1 MKAKTCL
8 TALMLTVGCG
18 AEPPASTTNP
28 PTAPAPSC
36 ITMKGDFDAS
46 AWQGLVDSLP
56 QGQVTSDVGFA
67 VPSVLRAQVYDTSS
81 WVTVGESA
89 KVRVSSG
96 DTTMSFGGTGY
107 PADSSGK
114 VTEVAD
120 YRAARKLFDLFVRAN
135 ESKKMQQTQAAGVQ
149 ETITRTSVNG
159 KVECVLWRQ
168 DVGGQFPREDAYCT
182 FHGLSGA
189 SMTKDCL

>member
-1 MKAKTCL
+1 MKVKICL
-8 TALMLTVGCG
+8 TALMLTAGCG
-18 AEPPASTTNP
+18 AEPPASTTNL
-28 PTAPAPSC
+28 PTAQATSC
-36 ITMKGDFDAS
+36 TAMKGDFDAS

-56 QGQVTSDVGFA
+56 QGQVTSDVRFD

-89 KVRVSSG
+89 NVRVSSA

-114 VTEVAD
+114 VTELAD
-120 YRAARKLFDLFVRAN
+120 YRAAKTLFDLFVRAH
-135 ESKKMQQTQAAGVQ
+135 ESKKTQQTQGAGAQ
-149 ETITRTSVNG
+149 ETIARTSVNG

-168 DVGGQFPREDAYCT
+168 GVGGQFPREDAYCT
-182 FHGLSGA
+182 FHGLSRA